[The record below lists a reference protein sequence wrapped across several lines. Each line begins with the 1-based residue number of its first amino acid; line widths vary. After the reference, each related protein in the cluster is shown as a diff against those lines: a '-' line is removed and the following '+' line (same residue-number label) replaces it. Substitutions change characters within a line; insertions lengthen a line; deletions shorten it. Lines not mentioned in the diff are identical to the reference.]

1 MLQIGRQEFPGSSVV
16 RTRQMAW
23 VQSMV
28 GELRSHGVAK
38 KKVYIKVEPK
48 LLAFAVW
55 KLTLALQ
62 C

>member
-1 MLQIGRQEFPGSSVV
+1 
-16 RTRQMAW
+16 MAW
-23 VQSMV
+23 VQSV
-28 GELRSHGVAK
+28 DGELRSHGVAK